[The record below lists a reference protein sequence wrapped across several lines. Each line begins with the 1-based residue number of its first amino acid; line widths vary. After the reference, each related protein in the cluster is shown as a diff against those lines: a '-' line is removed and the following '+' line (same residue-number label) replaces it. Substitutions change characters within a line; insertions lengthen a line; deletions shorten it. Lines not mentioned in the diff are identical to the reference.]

1 MMSAPVAAAPGDTAD
16 GVDEASGGS
25 TVSQD
30 EQPSSGQRWSED
42 DWRLWNAGQW
52 PTRAMASPTPTVYE
66 ASDGAEQQAG
76 TRQRTS
82 WWSSSTATTWE
93 DPWTRWRDPWSS
105 GRSDEVLDERG
116 GGTDKIAV
124 PEFSGEDDRDG
135 CKAKSYLR
143 KVQAWRRVTRLKPH
157 KQALVLYNGLFGKA
171 WRDAEE
177 IDLAALDSP
186 NGVDVFM
193 QWITE
198 HYLDKE
204 IVKAGKYMSD
214 FFKHYKRGHAQDI
227 RDFME
232 FDRHI
237 SN

>member
-93 DPWTRWRDPWSS
+93 DPWT
-105 GRSDEVLDERG
+105 
-116 GGTDKIAV
+116 
-124 PEFSGEDDRDG
+124 
-135 CKAKSYLR
+135 
-143 KVQAWRRVTRLKPH
+143 
-157 KQALVLYNGLFGKA
+157 
-171 WRDAEE
+171 
-177 IDLAALDSP
+177 
-186 NGVDVFM
+186 
-193 QWITE
+193 
-198 HYLDKE
+198 
-204 IVKAGKYMSD
+204 
-214 FFKHYKRGHAQDI
+214 
-227 RDFME
+227 
-232 FDRHI
+232 
-237 SN
+237 